1 MLKPVMIHATEKHE
15 KDDTESF
22 IKATHITNPV
32 EYAVDVS
39 IDSIQ
44 IQVEF
49 ISDLLLHIIRKL
61 VWPILL

>member
-1 MLKPVMIHATEKHE
+1 MLKPVMIHASEQHE

-22 IKATHITNPV
+22 IKATHVTNPV
-32 EYAVDVS
+32 EYAIDVS
-39 IDSIQ
+39 INPMK